1 MQVNNARKSS
11 QQKNLREKF
20 HKFLMQFQV
29 VLILILKDTLLLH
42 IRAFIGRS
50 MTIKL
55 LYTSRKMLNGLLF
68 MMVMVDLNVL
78 SSSKI
83 NFISI
88 SLILIGAEMFL
99 LLFAKLLFR
108 QMLNGKKKGITVVVV
123 LW

>member
-1 MQVNNARKSS
+1 
-11 QQKNLREKF
+11 
-20 HKFLMQFQV
+20 
-29 VLILILKDTLLLH
+29 
-42 IRAFIGRS
+42 
-50 MTIKL
+50 
-55 LYTSRKMLNGLLF
+55 MLNGLLF

-83 NFISI
+83 NFTNI

-108 QMLNGKKKGITVVVV
+108 QMLNGKKKGITVAVV

>member
-1 MQVNNARKSS
+1 
-11 QQKNLREKF
+11 
-20 HKFLMQFQV
+20 
-29 VLILILKDTLLLH
+29 
-42 IRAFIGRS
+42 
-50 MTIKL
+50 
-55 LYTSRKMLNGLLF
+55 MLNGLLF

-78 SSSKI
+78 SFLKI

-108 QMLNGKKKGITVVVV
+108 QMLNGKKKGITAVVV